1 MKKKN
6 SIIVFMVLALGVN
19 AKTYEQNEIDSLLR
33 IVNSPDVEDADRIDP
48 MTRLSKLYLIM
59 QDDSIRSAEFLVRA
73 RRLAKREK
81 DSKYMIYIYN
91 QEILNCLNAF
101 PRKITLAYNIIDS
114 IYTAIKKTSDIEAQ
128 AMGYNYIGVAK
139 FQTNPEYDF
148 EDFFKA
154 LSLAEKLPEKSMK
167 KYGII
172 FSFYY
177 YTYQRYILT
186 DPTRAKKYLS
196 LMLQAAEK
204 SENKNYLCS
213 AMSSKLFFN
222 ILYSNTD
229 KNLLAKEFAEL
240 ENFISVNQQKIQPSD
255 YGTAISTLLSA
266 NAYILDEQN
275 EKKIDSHIENLKLM
289 YGNSFNNQYTLL
301 VVEIFYL
308 NYKKKYKE
316 AIELLHQKIKITETL
331 YPNLLYADYQ
341 SLASIYLKTN
351 QYKLAAETFEK
362 SLDYHLQY
370 ESTKLDEHHQLAEV
384 KFGVEKQKQQIEQ
397 QQRNLLIISFMVIL
411 VIIILLLFIV
421 SLIRQKKI
429 DRLEKENAKLTAEK
443 AMAEKEKMSERLITS
458 VAELE
463 RKNQLLNKAKDM
475 DSTKLLK
482 AIRREQTYSELTND
496 YTKLFQDIR
505 TEFYLML
512 SQRAAPN
519 KLSKTELKCCAYISL
534 RMSNKEIANVM
545 NVGYKT
551 IASHKYN
558 IKKKLHLTEEE
569 SLEDFIVNFTPFP
582 VTI

>member
-1 MKKKN
+1 MKKFFLC
-6 SIIVFMVLALGVN
+6 IIFLVLALSVN

-33 IVNSPDVEDADRIDP
+33 IVNNPNVKDADLIDP
-48 MTRLSKLYLIM
+48 MARLSQIYVSREDTAIASQLINMARKLA
-59 QDDSIRSAEFLVRA
+59 S
-73 RRLAKREK
+73 KEK
-81 DSKYMIYIYN
+81 DSKYMIYVYN
-91 QEILNCLNAF
+91 QEILNCLNTF
-101 PRKITLAYNIIDS
+101 PKKITLAYNIIDS
-114 IYTAIKKTSDIEAQ
+114 IYYAIKKTSDIEAQ

-154 LSLAEKLPEKSMK
+154 FSIAEKLPKKSMK

-177 YTYQRYILT
+177 YTHRRYILT
-186 DPTRAKKYLS
+186 DPTRAKKYLL

-204 SENKNYLCS
+204 SENKNLLCS
-213 AMSSKLFFN
+213 AMTSQLFFN

-255 YGTAISTLLSA
+255 YGAAISTLLSA

-275 EKKIDSHIENLKLM
+275 EKKIDYHIKTLKLIS
-289 YGNSFNNQYTLL
+289 GNSFNNQYTLL
-301 VVEIFYL
+301 IVEFFYL
-308 NYKKKYKE
+308 NYKKKYNE
-316 AIELLHQKIKITETL
+316 VIDILHQLIKITETL
-331 YPNLLYADYQ
+331 YPNLLYANYQ

-362 SLDYHLQY
+362 ALNYHLQY
-370 ESTKLDEHHQLAEV
+370 ESAKLDEQHQLLEV
-384 KFGVEKQKQQIEQ
+384 KLGIEKQKQQIEQ
-397 QQRNLLIISFMVIL
+397 QHRNILYTVIGAFSVIFLLL
-411 VIIILLLFIV
+411 GIILLLN
-421 SLIRQKKI
+421 RQKKI
-429 DRLEKENAKLTAEK
+429 NKLEKEKAKLMAEK
-443 AMAEKEKMSERLITS
+443 AMAEKEKISERLITN

-505 TEFYLML
+505 TNFYLIL

-519 KLSKTELKCCAYISL
+519 KLSKTELKCCAYILL
-534 RMSNKEIANVM
+534 RMSNKEIANIM

-569 SLEDFIVNFTPFP
+569 SLEDFIVNFTPTP
-582 VTI
+582 YPI